1 MLSLPS
7 PPPSRGPLSRR
18 PPLAKRSGA
27 RYPHGMAH
35 QFVVQLAH
43 KPGALAALCRELERQ
58 GVDLKAIGG
67 GGIGEFGHV
76 ILKTADDVKT
86 RAVLES
92 GAYTYI
98 ESESVLAEVDDQPGG
113 MLSVLDRLA
122 AAGVNVYGHLF
133 MGRWGERATF
143 AFVVDDPAK
152 ARAALGQE
160 Y

>member
-1 MLSLPS
+1 
-7 PPPSRGPLSRR
+7 
-18 PPLAKRSGA
+18 
-27 RYPHGMAH
+27 MAH

-43 KPGALAALCRELERQ
+43 KPGALATLCRELERE

-67 GGIGEFGHV
+67 GGIGEVGHV

-86 RAVLES
+86 RGILEAGS
-92 GAYTYI
+92 YNFI

-160 Y
+160 F

>member
-1 MLSLPS
+1 
-7 PPPSRGPLSRR
+7 
-18 PPLAKRSGA
+18 
-27 RYPHGMAH
+27 MAH

-43 KPGALAALCRELERQ
+43 KPGALAALCRELEHQ
-58 GVDLKAIGG
+58 NVDLKAIGG
-67 GGIGEFGHV
+67 GGIGEVGHV

-86 RAVLES
+86 RAVLEAGS
-92 GAYTYI
+92 YTFI

>member
-1 MLSLPS
+1 
-7 PPPSRGPLSRR
+7 
-18 PPLAKRSGA
+18 
-27 RYPHGMAH
+27 MAH

-58 GVDLKAIGG
+58 KVDLKAIGG
-67 GGIGEFGHV
+67 GGIGEVGHV
-76 ILKTADDVKT
+76 ILKTADDAKT
-86 RAVLES
+86 RAVLEAGS
-92 GAYTYI
+92 YTFI

>member
-1 MLSLPS
+1 
-7 PPPSRGPLSRR
+7 
-18 PPLAKRSGA
+18 
-27 RYPHGMAH
+27 MAH
-35 QFVVQLAH
+35 QFVVQLTH

-58 GVDLKAIGG
+58 GVDLKGIGG
-67 GGIGEFGHV
+67 GGIGEVGHV
-76 ILKTADDVKT
+76 ILKTADDAKT
-86 RAVLES
+86 RSVLEAGS
-92 GAYTYI
+92 YTFI

-143 AFVVDDPAK
+143 AFVVDDVAK

>member
-1 MLSLPS
+1 
-7 PPPSRGPLSRR
+7 
-18 PPLAKRSGA
+18 
-27 RYPHGMAH
+27 MAH
-35 QFVVQLAH
+35 QFVVQLTH

-67 GGIGEFGHV
+67 GGIGEVGHV
-76 ILKTADDVKT
+76 ILKTADDAKT
-86 RAVLES
+86 RAVLEAGS
-92 GAYTYI
+92 YTFI
-98 ESESVLAEVDDQPGG
+98 ESESVL
-113 MLSVLDRLA
+113 
-122 AAGVNVYGHLF
+122 GHLF

>member
-1 MLSLPS
+1 
-7 PPPSRGPLSRR
+7 
-18 PPLAKRSGA
+18 
-27 RYPHGMAH
+27 MAH
-35 QFVVQLAH
+35 QFVVQLTH

-58 GVDLKAIGG
+58 GVDLKGIGG
-67 GGIGEFGHV
+67 GGIGDVGHV
-76 ILKTADDVKT
+76 ILKTADDEKT
-86 RAVLES
+86 RAVLEAGS
-92 GAYTYI
+92 YTFI

>member
-1 MLSLPS
+1 MKKTRFSDSQIMKVL
-7 PPPSRGPLSRR
+7 
-18 PPLAKRSGA
+18 KRAVA
-27 RYPHGMAH
+27 RIKAPE
-35 QFVVQLAH
+35 
-43 KPGALAALCRELERQ
+43 LCRELERQ

-67 GGIGEFGHV
+67 GGIGDVGHV

-92 GAYTYI
+92 GSYTFI

>member
-1 MLSLPS
+1 MPLEQHDGVERASEARRLP
-7 PPPSRGPLSRR
+7 LE
-18 PPLAKRSGA
+18 
-27 RYPHGMAH
+27 
-35 QFVVQLAH
+35 
-43 KPGALAALCRELERQ
+43 ELP
-58 GVDLKAIGG
+58 IGG
-67 GGIGEFGHV
+67 GGIGEVGHV

-92 GAYTYI
+92 GAYTFI
-98 ESESVLAEVDDQPGG
+98 ESESVLAEVDDKPGG

>member
-1 MLSLPS
+1 MFLAPFARLAPFGSLLVSLP
-7 PPPSRGPLSRR
+7 L
-18 PPLAKRSGA
+18 
-27 RYPHGMAH
+27 
-35 QFVVQLAH
+35 
-43 KPGALAALCRELERQ
+43 LAAC
-58 GVDLKAIGG
+58 GG
-67 GGIGEFGHV
+67 EAPA
-76 ILKTADDVKT
+76 KTADDVKT
-86 RAVLES
+86 RAVLEAGS
-92 GAYTYI
+92 YTFI